1 MSPTAY
7 SVYYGMGKQRR
18 YISLAK
24 KVAEQ
29 SNYGKFRHGAI
40 LVKGSSI
47 RNVACNKHRHCRFG
61 KRFRDY
67 NDGDPTLHA
76 ELGAI
81 LGMDRSITQGSTIYV
96 VRINREG
103 LPRMSKPC
111 PMCES
116 AMKHVGVKR
125 VVYTDRDG
133 RIENMTL

>member
-1 MSPTAY
+1 
-7 SVYYGMGKQRR
+7 MGKQRH

-61 KRFRDY
+61 KRFRDH

-81 LGMDRSITQGSTIYV
+81 LGMDRSITQGATIYV

-103 LPRMSKPC
+103 HPRMSKPC

-125 VVYTDRDG
+125 VVYTNRDG

>member
-1 MSPTAY
+1 
-7 SVYYGMGKQRR
+7 MGKQRR
-18 YISLAK
+18 YISFAQ

-47 RNVACNKHRHCRFG
+47 RNVACNKHRHCGFG

-81 LGMDRSITQGSTIYV
+81 LGVDRSITQGSTIYV

-111 PMCES
+111 TMCES

-125 VVYTDRDG
+125 VVYTERDG
-133 RIENMTL
+133 RIESIIL

>member
-1 MSPTAY
+1 MTPTAY
-7 SVYYGMGKQRR
+7 SVYYGMGKQYR

-29 SNYGKFRHGAI
+29 SNYGKFRHGAV

-47 RNVACNKHRHCRFG
+47 RNVAYNKHRHCGFG
-61 KRFRDY
+61 KRFRDR
-67 NDGDPTLHA
+67 NEGDATLHA

-81 LGMDRSITQGSTIYV
+81 LGVDRSITQGSTIYV

-103 LPRMSKPC
+103 HPRMSKPC
-111 PMCES
+111 PMCEN

-133 RIENMTL
+133 RIENMIL

>member
-1 MSPTAY
+1 
-7 SVYYGMGKQRR
+7 MGKQYR

-29 SNYGKFRHGAI
+29 SNYGKFRHGAV

-47 RNVACNKHRHCRFG
+47 RNVAYNKHRHCGFG
-61 KRFRDY
+61 KRFRDR
-67 NDGDPTLHA
+67 NEGDATLHA

-81 LGMDRSITQGSTIYV
+81 LGVDRSITQGSTIYV

-103 LPRMSKPC
+103 HPRMSKPC
-111 PMCES
+111 PMCEN

-133 RIENMTL
+133 RIENMIL

>member
-1 MSPTAY
+1 
-7 SVYYGMGKQRR
+7 MGKQRR

-61 KRFRDY
+61 KRFRDH

-81 LGMDRSITQGSTIYV
+81 LGMDRSITQGATIYV

-103 LPRMSKPC
+103 HPRMSKPC

-125 VVYTDRDG
+125 VVYTNRDG

>member
-1 MSPTAY
+1 
-7 SVYYGMGKQRR
+7 MGKQCR
-18 YISLAK
+18 YISFAK

-29 SNYGKFRHGAI
+29 SDYGKFRHGAV
-40 LVKGSSI
+40 LVKGNSV
-47 RNVACNKHRHCRFG
+47 RNVSCNKYRHCNFG
-61 KRFRDY
+61 ARFRE
-67 NDGDPTLHA
+67 NNTGIPTLHA

-81 LGMDRSITQGSTIYV
+81 LGMDRSVTQGATIYV

-103 LPRMSKPC
+103 APRMSKPC

-116 AMKHVGVKR
+116 ALKHVGVKR

>member
-1 MSPTAY
+1 
-7 SVYYGMGKQRR
+7 MGKQRR

-24 KVAEQ
+24 KIAEQ

-47 RNVACNKHRHCRFG
+47 RNVACNKHRHCGFG
-61 KRFRDY
+61 KRFRDH

-111 PMCES
+111 SMCEN
-116 AMKHVGVKR
+116 ALKHVGVKR
-125 VVYTDRDG
+125 VIYTDRNG
-133 RIENMTL
+133 RIENMIL